1 MFFGPRAVHG
11 LITVFFITAVFSQ
24 FSAVSA
30 QPKQLR
36 WILNGPSIGS
46 FVSDASASH
55 YLNDSEPFVMQ
66 RKDGAVQVPAAWRAV
81 TVRSFTSYNAIAQA
95 FKSGAIGS
103 DVGAI
108 LYDNEHWKFTPVE
121 EQRNYASYTQRAA
134 ALVHAHHLTFIA
146 TPAVDL
152 IKVLD
157 PQHSGARY
165 ERFLSLGVIGQSAR
179 YADAVDVQAQG
190 AERNVTMFSDFVQRA
205 AAQARAANPRVMV
218 FAGISTG
225 PSGQRVTSDDV
236 MRAVEATRDVVDG
249 YWFNVP
255 QQSEYCPNCMA
266 FRPDIA
272 IDVFRRLATSTD
284 R

>member
-1 MFFGPRAVHG
+1 M
-11 LITVFFITAVFSQ
+11 
-24 FSAVSA
+24 
-30 QPKQLR
+30 
-36 WILNGPSIGS
+36 N
-46 FVSDASASH
+46 DASASR

-66 RKDGAVQVPAAWRAV
+66 SKGNAVEVPAAWRAV
-81 TVRSFTSYNAIAQA
+81 AVRSYTSYVAIAQA
-95 FKSGAIGS
+95 FKSGAIGP

-121 EQRNYASYTQRAA
+121 EQRNYASYTQKAA
-134 ALVHAHHLTFIA
+134 DLVHAHRLTFIA

-157 PQHSGARY
+157 PRHSGARY
-165 ERFLSLGVIGQSAR
+165 ERFLNLGVIGQSAR
-179 YADAVDVQAQG
+179 YADAVDIQAQG
-190 AERNVTMFSDFVQRA
+190 AERNVAMFSDFVRRA
-205 AAQARAANPRVMV
+205 AAQARAANARVIV

-236 MRAVEATRDVVDG
+236 MRAVDATRDMVDG

-255 QQSEYCPNCMA
+255 QQSEYCPNCMD

-272 IDVFRRLATSTD
+272 IDVFQRLSTANN